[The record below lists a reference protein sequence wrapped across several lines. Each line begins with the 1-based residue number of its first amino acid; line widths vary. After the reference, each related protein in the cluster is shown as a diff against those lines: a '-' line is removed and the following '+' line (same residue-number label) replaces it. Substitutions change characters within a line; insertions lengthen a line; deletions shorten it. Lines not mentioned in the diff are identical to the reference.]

1 MRFATL
7 FFSLIATVFF
17 TANTGWAKDASKD
30 AAKDTITVQK
40 VMPYKKG
47 IVLTKA
53 VRVKCRLPEKLSIFV
68 QKYSKKSADIK
79 VVDGDLKDIEGKVLD
94 IKIINVH
101 GPGGG
106 TYTGAKYVAVE
117 GKLMENGKVISS
129 FIGARYSGGGFYGG
143 FKGTCSI
150 LGRCVKAIGKDVAKW
165 LRNPKDGARLG
176 DAPED

>member
-1 MRFATL
+1 MRFVSLFLTL
-7 FFSLIATVFF
+7 VITTFLGTSVS
-17 TANTGWAKDASKD
+17 WAKDAV
-30 AAKDTITVQK
+30 KDTITVQK
-40 VMPYKKG
+40 TMPFKKG
-47 IVLTKA
+47 IAITKA

-79 VVDGDLKDIEGKVLD
+79 VVDGSLKDIEGKVLD

-106 TYTGAKYVAVE
+106 AYTGAKYVAVE

-165 LRNPKDGARLG
+165 LRDPKDGARLG

>member
-1 MRFATL
+1 MRFVSLFLTL
-7 FFSLIATVFF
+7 IITTFLGAG
-17 TANTGWAKDASKD
+17 TGWAQES
-30 AAKDTITVQK
+30 AKDTITVQK
-40 VMPYKKG
+40 LMPYKKNLP
-47 IVLTKA
+47 VPKA

-68 QKYSKKSADIK
+68 QKYSKKAADIN
-79 VVDGDLKDIEGKVLD
+79 VIDGSLKGVKGKVLD

-106 TYTGAKYVAVE
+106 AYTGAKYVAIE
-117 GKLMENGKVISS
+117 GKLIENGKVKSS

-150 LGRCVKAIGKDVAKW
+150 LGRCVKALGKDVGKW
-165 LRNPKDGARLG
+165 LRDPKDGARLG

>member
-1 MRFATL
+1 MRFASLFLTL
-7 FFSLIATVFF
+7 IITTFLGASVS
-17 TANTGWAKDASKD
+17 WAKDTV
-30 AAKDTITVQK
+30 KDTITLQK
-40 VMPYKKG
+40 TMPFKKG
-47 IVLTKA
+47 VPVPKA
-53 VRVKCRLPEKLSIFV
+53 VRAKCRLPEKLSLFV

-94 IKIINVH
+94 IKIINVR

-106 TYTGAKYVAVE
+106 AYTGVKYVAVKGE
-117 GKLMENGKVISS
+117 LKENGKVISS

-150 LGRCVKAIGKDVAKW
+150 LGRCVKAIGKDVGKW